1 MMRVALI
8 LLVNFLFCAS
18 AQALPERCL
27 QSKARSEPCA
37 HLMYK
42 KSPVDIDEL
51 NVTAGDMVC
60 LCLSDV
66 SGIRAAHQAQLNTPE
81 LQVTLTRFAQQWGLT
96 EQDLLLLIR
105 K

>member
-1 MMRVALI
+1 MRAVI
-8 LLVNFLFCAS
+8 LLVANFLFCVS
-18 AQALPERCL
+18 AQALPEQCL
-27 QSKARSEPCA
+27 QSKARNEPCT

-42 KSPVDIDEL
+42 KSPIDIAEL

-66 SGIRAAHQAQLNTPE
+66 NGIRAAHQVQLNTPE